1 LDDSSTIK
9 PNLKERFRMEQV
21 TMKVE
26 GMSCMH
32 CVNSIEGALKQQNI
46 EGHVDLKA
54 GTVSVK
60 YDEAKFNLEEV
71 KEIIEEQGYN
81 VV

>member
-1 LDDSSTIK
+1 
-9 PNLKERFRMEQV
+9 MEQV
-21 TMKVE
+21 TMKVD

-32 CVNSIEGALKQQNI
+32 CVNSIEGALKKQNMDAS
-46 EGHVDLKA
+46 VDLKA
-54 GTVSVK
+54 GTVSVT
-60 YDEAKFNLEEV
+60 YDAGKVKLEEI

>member
-1 LDDSSTIK
+1 
-9 PNLKERFRMEQV
+9 MEQV
-21 TMKVE
+21 TIKVE

-32 CVNSIEGALKQQNI
+32 CVNSIEGALKEQNI

-54 GTVSVK
+54 GTVSVN
-60 YDEAKFNLEEV
+60 YDASKFNLDQI
-71 KEIIEEQGYN
+71 KAIIEEQGYD

>member
-1 LDDSSTIK
+1 
-9 PNLKERFRMEQV
+9 MEQV